1 MLTIEDYVIRNWQ
14 RLSPINSWIS
24 GDPIMSKSET
34 AREPLIFSCEMPEG
48 DREAQAI
55 FVCMEML
62 NSLACQQIS
71 EECLLAEDERMT
83 TPTTTVPLSLI
94 ALRR

>member
-34 AREPLIFSCEMPEG
+34 TREPLIFSCEMPEG

-62 NSLACQQIS
+62 NTLACQPAQIRITEYLKNVYWQRTS
-71 EECLLAEDERMT
+71 A
-83 TPTTTVPLSLI
+83 
-94 ALRR
+94 